1 MLVPPFA
8 WGRYYHKM
16 LSHYILWLLTL
27 VPEGPYLSINAVT
40 QPMMVKE
47 GEIPYGDQEK

>member
-27 VPEGPYLSINAVT
+27 VPEGPHKLT
-40 QPMMVKE
+40 QETQDP
-47 GEIPYGDQEK
+47 IPYGLQILHP